1 MFSSPWC
8 MWTWGLTRTP
18 RERHCPHSFILGQ
31 FPEVFKGW
39 ANKFS
44 PETLSALLPGVTSN
58 PSAQGSGPSHRSP
71 LGSLLSCPPGRP
83 FLQAATGAVCG
94 IRAGATSLMCG
105 FNNSPCL
112 HLQRQNVFF
121 SVTFRHCGGHVHLNP
136 GRLPHQQPCGGDSSS
151 HPYPGACLAIQ
162 DTAQWRAAWS
172 GLVQYTKGVGGSTG
186 EQG

>member
-8 MWTWGLTRTP
+8 MWGLTRTP
-18 RERHCPHSFILGQ
+18 RERHCPHSFILRQ

-71 LGSLLSCPPGRP
+71 LGSLLSRPPGRP

-94 IRAGATSLMCG
+94 VRTGATSLMCG

-112 HLQRQNVFF
+112 RLQRQNVFF
-121 SVTFRHCGGHVHLNP
+121 SVTFRQCGGHVHLNP
-136 GRLPHQQPCGGDSSS
+136 GRLPHQQPCGGVSSS
-151 HPYPGACLAIQ
+151 HPYPGARLAIQ

-186 EQG
+186 KQG